1 MSPAIIDKCVK
12 AIKKGLKKGEIP
24 SYYLK
29 EGKRIK
35 TSPWALCKSSLVST
49 KK

>member
-1 MSPAIIDKCVK
+1 MPAIIEKCVK

-24 SYYLK
+24 EYYLK
-29 EGKRIK
+29 KGKRTK
-35 TSPWALCKSSLVST
+35 TSPWALCKSAFGIT

>member
-1 MSPAIIDKCVK
+1 MPIKLDLCVK

-24 SYYLK
+24 EYYLK
-29 EGKRIK
+29 KGKRLK
-35 TSPWALCKSSLVST
+35 TSPWALCKSSLGIT